1 MLEGCN
7 LEEIKSYNAS
17 LKQYKDRAASLKA
30 EIEYT
35 NKELDTL
42 CAELTAELGKQV
54 TRDNIE
60 QVYNEQISMINST
73 LQSGKAVLSKIA
85 AEESNSGAVEQVG
98 QATAPVMNQTVGQP
112 TGQPVNNQYVAP
124 QPNVGDVPNI
134 CNSIPGQLEAAKL
147 TGNNILGSVPGG
159 VFNGAATPSSLP
171 PMFNL

>member
-85 AEESNSGAVEQVG
+85 AEENNSGAVG
-98 QATAPVMNQTVGQP
+98 QATPVMSQTVSQP

-124 QPNVGDVPNI
+124 QPNAGDVPNI
-134 CNSIPGQLEAAKL
+134 CNSIPGQLEAARL
-147 TGNNILGSVPGG
+147 TGNSILGSVPGN

>member
-85 AEESNSGAVEQVG
+85 AEESNSGAVG
-98 QATAPVMNQTVGQP
+98 QAATASQPVSQP
-112 TGQPVNNQYVAP
+112 TVQPVNNQYVAP
-124 QPNVGDVPNI
+124 QANAGVAPNLFNNI
-134 CNSIPGQLEAAKL
+134 AGQMDATKVTGNSIP
-147 TGNNILGSVPGG
+147 GSVPGG

-171 PMFNL
+171 PMFEL

>member
-85 AEESNSGAVEQVG
+85 AEESNSGAVGQVG
-98 QATAPVMNQTVGQP
+98 QAAPVLNQTVSQP
-112 TGQPVNNQYVAP
+112 TVQPVNNQYAAP
-124 QPNVGDVPNI
+124 QGNAVNVPNI
-134 CNSIPGQLEAAKL
+134 FNSIAGQVEAVQA
-147 TGNNILGSVPGG
+147 TGNGIPGSVPGG

-171 PMFNL
+171 PMFDL

>member
-85 AEESNSGAVEQVG
+85 AEESNSGAAG
-98 QATAPVMNQTVGQP
+98 QAPVMNQTVSQP
-112 TGQPVNNQYVAP
+112 TGQPVNNQYAAP
-124 QPNVGDVPNI
+124 QGNVGAAQNI

-159 VFNGAATPSSLP
+159 VFNGADTPSSLP

>member
-17 LKQYKDRAASLKA
+17 LKQYRDRAASLKA

-85 AEESNSGAVEQVG
+85 AEESNSGAAGQVG
-98 QATAPVMNQTVGQP
+98 QAPVMNQTASQP
-112 TGQPVNNQYVAP
+112 TGQPVNNQYAAP
-124 QPNVGDVPNI
+124 QGNVGAAQNI